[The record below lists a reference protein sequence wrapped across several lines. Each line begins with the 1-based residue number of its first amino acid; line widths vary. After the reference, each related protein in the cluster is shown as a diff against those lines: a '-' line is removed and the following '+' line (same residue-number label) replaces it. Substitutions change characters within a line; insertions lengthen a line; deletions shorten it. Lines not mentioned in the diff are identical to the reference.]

1 VLEEEHLINLGFG
14 GAHPRHLTQLPEPD
28 PDPDPDP
35 DPSPDPDPDPDP
47 APTPDPDPEP
57 DIDPEQLRRRLST
70 VVVSSAQHIS
80 FENMIGQDDNTHFN
94 LDVTGKS
101 WVFQFNIRF
110 GDIATSNQSVFLYA
124 DEGVVGGHHA
134 YRMFNFYADQN
145 GANTQW
151 FYLDKRTYAPTGM
164 TKVMPIREW
173 FLPRG
178 LAPDGEP
185 TLNGVMMTVNV
196 VFMDYGYSAPY
207 WHIEYSVPS
216 MGNNEPLLIGQ
227 VPILP
232 AERMQNIR
240 YVRVGAQ
247 NPFTEL
253 SGMTIMTSDVD
264 PSFFV
269 AERLARKPESWPY

>member
-1 VLEEEHLINLGFG
+1 MIEMGFG
-14 GAHPRHLTQLPEPD
+14 GAHLRHLTQLPEPT

-47 APTPDPDPEP
+47 PPPPDPDPEP
-57 DIDPEQLRRRLST
+57 EIDPNQLRRRLST
-70 VVVSSAQHIS
+70 IVVSSARHIS

-94 LDVTGKS
+94 LDVAGKS
-101 WVFQFNIRF
+101 WVFQFNVRF
-110 GDIATSNQSVFLYA
+110 GDIAESNQSLFLYA
-124 DEGVVGGHHA
+124 DESMVGGHT
-134 YRMFNFYADQN
+134 YRMFNFYADQG

-151 FYLDKRTYAPTGM
+151 FYLSPGM
-164 TKVMPIREW
+164 SMKVMPIREW
-173 FLPRG
+173 FIPRG
-178 LAPDGEP
+178 YNPDGEP

-196 VFMDYGYSAPY
+196 VFMDFGYAEPY

-216 MGNNEPLLIGQ
+216 MGNNEPLPIGQ
-227 VPILP
+227 LPILP
-232 AERMQNIR
+232 ADRMQNLN

-269 AERLARKPESWPY
+269 ADRLARNPDIWHENGHPW